1 MNKSIILKTG
11 KEVLNVE
18 SKAIKKLSNLLDDN
32 FYRAVTTIYETS
44 GKVIVSGV
52 GKSGNIAAKVAA
64 SFTSTGTPSIFL
76 NPVDASH
83 GDMGIVNSGD
93 ILIVFSNSGETLEL
107 SDLIDFAKK
116 KKIKIISITSNKES
130 LLCKNS
136 DINLILPVHKEAD
149 KLGTIPTT
157 STTLSLSL
165 GDALCCSVLNISSFN
180 KKSFKELHPAGK
192 IGKKLRTL
200 DDIMDKDI
208 PFIKNNASI
217 MDAVLTM
224 TEKKYGCAVMIDK
237 NKKIKGIIT
246 DGDLRRNIQ
255 SINLSDKANSIM
267 KSKPIT
273 ASNDLLISSAI
284 ILMNKQSITSLII
297 SKKNI
302 PVGIVN
308 LKKCI
313 DNE

>member
-107 SDLIDFAKK
+107 SDLIDF
-116 KKIKIISITSNKES
+116 KE
-130 LLCKNS
+130 
-136 DINLILPVHKEAD
+136 D
-149 KLGTIPTT
+149 
-157 STTLSLSL
+157 
-165 GDALCCSVLNISSFN
+165 FN
-180 KKSFKELHPAGK
+180 KKS
-192 IGKKLRTL
+192 IGNWSGGSGATTRPLKQMR
-200 DDIMDKDI
+200 
-208 PFIKNNASI
+208 
-217 MDAVLTM
+217 
-224 TEKKYGCAVMIDK
+224 
-237 NKKIKGIIT
+237 
-246 DGDLRRNIQ
+246 
-255 SINLSDKANSIM
+255 
-267 KSKPIT
+267 KSTPR
-273 ASNDLLISSAI
+273 
-284 ILMNKQSITSLII
+284 
-297 SKKNI
+297 
-302 PVGIVN
+302 
-308 LKKCI
+308 
-313 DNE
+313 